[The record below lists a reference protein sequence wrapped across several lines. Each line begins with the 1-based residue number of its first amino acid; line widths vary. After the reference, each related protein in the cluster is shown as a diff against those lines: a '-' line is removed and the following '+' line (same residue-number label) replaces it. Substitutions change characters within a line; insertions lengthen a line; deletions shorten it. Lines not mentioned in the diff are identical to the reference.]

1 MIRMK
6 WDRMG
11 HQGATRMEAMGG
23 DTHEFGVEQNLRQ
36 KKIKP
41 QGTGWAGYTCMEA
54 MGGEIFAKTAKTP
67 PLQSGVCGEVV
78 TRYGSA
84 RHLRPRGHQWET
96 ARRRKPTR
104 CAASLRPPWNGRI
117 GFKPPYSK
125 GGRGKSLYGINLHRG
140 LGWYT
145 LWWRAI
151 IKGLGVEGDDD
162 AARCVATS
170 SEERENRF

>member
-1 MIRMK
+1 M
-6 WDRMG
+6 
-11 HQGATRMEAMGG
+11 HGG
-23 DTHEFGVEQNLRQ
+23 NGRGNTHEFGVEESLR
-36 KKIKP
+36 KTIKQP
-41 QGTGWAGYTCMEA
+41 GAGWAGYTCMEA
-54 MGGEIFAKTAKTP
+54 MGGGIFAKTAKTP
-67 PLQSGVCGEVV
+67 PLQAGVCGEGV
-78 TRYGSA
+78 TRYGPA
-84 RHLRPRGHQWET
+84 RHLRPRGHQRET

-162 AARCVATS
+162 AARRVATS
-170 SEERENRF
+170 FGELENRI